1 MSPTTRQPYVTFVIP
16 VYNEARVIAAS
27 LATLAD
33 FLAEIT
39 LERGQS
45 EAGWQLL
52 CVDDGSTDHSVELIR
67 DFIAAHPELPV
78 ELECLPENRGKG
90 AAVRAGMLAAAGR
103 FVFFLDADLSTP
115 LDQTGAFL
123 AALES
128 GSDVVIGNRRVPGAE
143 ITRHQPKLRETL
155 GKGFTLL
162 VNLLLAPGVH
172 DFTCGF
178 KAFQNDAAQRVFQR
192 SSLDGWAFDAELVVI
207 AQVQNLK
214 LAQLPVSWH
223 HEDDTKVRL
232 VAAVFGSLIEVGQ
245 ITARRLRGRYK

>member
-1 MSPTTRQPYVTFVIP
+1 MSPTARQPYLSFVIP
-16 VYNEARVIAAS
+16 VFNEERVIAAS
-27 LATLAD
+27 LATLTA
-33 FLAEIT
+33 FLGELCAANGT
-39 LERGQS
+39 P
-45 EAGWQLL
+45 GWQLYL
-52 CVDDGSTDHSVELIR
+52 VDDGSTDGSVACIEAFR
-67 DFIAAHPELPV
+67 AAHPNLAI
-78 ELECLPENRGKG
+78 ELERLPTNRGKG
-90 AAVRAGMLAAAGR
+90 AAVRQGMLRAGGEY
-103 FVFFLDADLSTP
+103 VFFLDADLSTP
-115 LDQTGAFL
+115 LDETAGFL

-128 GSDVVIGNRRVPGAE
+128 GYDVVIGNRRVPGAE

-178 KAFQNDAAQRVFQR
+178 KGFRREAAQRVFER

-207 AQVQNLK
+207 AQVQGLK

-232 VAAVFGSLIEVGQ
+232 VAAVFGSLVEVAQ
-245 ITARRLRGRYK
+245 ITRRRLAGRYK

>member
-1 MSPTTRQPYVTFVIP
+1 MSPPTRQPYVTFVIP
-16 VYNEARVIAAS
+16 VYNEERVIAAS

-33 FLAEIT
+33 FLAE
-39 LERGQS
+39 LCAERGQS
-45 EAGWQLL
+45 DAGWQLL
-52 CVDDGSTDHSVELIR
+52 CVDDGSTDRSCELIEGFR
-67 DFIAAHPELPV
+67 AGHPELWV
-78 ELECLPENRGKG
+78 ELERLPANRGKG

-115 LDQTGAFL
+115 LGETGAFL

-143 ITRHQPKLRETL
+143 ITRHQPALRETL

-178 KAFQNDAAQRVFQR
+178 KAFRRDAAVRVFER

-232 VAAVFGSLIEVGQ
+232 FAAVVGSLIEVGQ
-245 ITARRLRGRYK
+245 ISLRRLAGRYK